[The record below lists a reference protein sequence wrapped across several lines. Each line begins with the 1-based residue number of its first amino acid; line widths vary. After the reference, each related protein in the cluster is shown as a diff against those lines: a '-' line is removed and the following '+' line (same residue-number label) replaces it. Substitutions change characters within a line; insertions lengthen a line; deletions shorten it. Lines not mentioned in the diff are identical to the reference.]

1 MATSTWSISH
11 SPREFKLHIKCST
24 VDEKSGTSKAIQ
36 CSLPCE
42 SSSYIRMRLQSMT
55 SNLSCT
61 WFASAWMS
69 FTFLGSMT
77 ISSRQAQTSSYK
89 TGQGSTRDITST
101 CTNRCQLLWA
111 KPWNTFTGSMNA
123 TNFKNF
129 HNASVII
136 TMVYQPIKRK
146 VQKKMMLQ
154 SISNRRSSQISII

>member
-69 FTFLGSMT
+69 FTCPGSMT

-123 TNFKNF
+123 TNFRSFRND
-129 HNASVII
+129 SVR
-136 TMVYQPIKRK
+136 TSMVNLTIKGLA
-146 VQKKMMLQ
+146 QKKMLQ